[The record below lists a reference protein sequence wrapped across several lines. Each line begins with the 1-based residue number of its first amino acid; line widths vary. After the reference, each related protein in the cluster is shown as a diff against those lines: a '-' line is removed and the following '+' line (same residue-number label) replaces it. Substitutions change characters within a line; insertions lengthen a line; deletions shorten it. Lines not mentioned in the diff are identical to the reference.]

1 MKNGEFV
8 SIGNDHLHLHCLLP
22 CAVKVTCYI
31 CLAIKMNISVAL
43 NLFLYMKALITTD
56 ISMHLQVYKIRRAL

>member
-1 MKNGEFV
+1 MILHFYMKNGPFV
-8 SIGNDHLHLHCLLP
+8 STGNDHLHCLLP

-56 ISMHLQVYKIRRAL
+56 ISMHLQ